1 MPIYVNTNIA
11 SQRAQRNLGRNQSA
25 TERSLTRLS
34 TGLRNNSAA
43 DDSAGLAISEKLK
56 SEVRSLEQA
65 QRNANDGVSLIQV
78 AEGSLGQMGEILNRM
93 RELSIQSANGTLSDS
108 DRGFIQTEFSN
119 LIQEL
124 DRIAE
129 TTEFNGTKLLQGDA
143 SAGISFQ
150 VGLGATSNDRIT
162 LSIANVKTDQLGG
175 AGTKLADISVDVT
188 TNALNSLSVID
199 TAIKDLAKV
208 RSVLGASQ
216 NRLARTI
223 DNIGSS
229 VENLSAANSRIRDVD
244 IAKETS
250 AMTRSQIL
258 VQAGVSVL
266 AQANQAP
273 QVALD
278 LLK

>member
-34 TGLRNNSAA
+34 TGLRINSAA

-56 SEVRSLEQA
+56 SEIRSLEQA

-93 RELSIQSANGTLSDS
+93 RELSVQSANGTLTDS
-108 DRGFIQTEFSN
+108 DRGFIHVEFSN

-124 DRIAE
+124 DRIAD

-150 VGLGATSNDRIT
+150 VGLHNSSNDKIT
-162 LSIANVKTDQLGG
+162 LSIANVKSDQLGG
-175 AGTKLADISVDVT
+175 AGSKIDTQSVSVT
-188 TNALNSLSVID
+188 TKALKALTVID
-199 TAIKDLAKV
+199 TAIQDLAAV

-216 NRLARTI
+216 NRLTRTI
-223 DNIGSS
+223 ENIGSS

-244 IAKETS
+244 IARETS